1 MLCMQLRR
9 ILLTAAAVAVLAV
22 SSAAAAVTARHK
34 HASASGD
41 WTVSLRETAYGKI
54 LVNSQGDTLYLW
66 AVDKPDE
73 SECEFITATPSDPLS
88 NCLAVWPFVLV
99 SNAPTAGPGVNA
111 RLLGTIDVPQGDE
124 VTYNAHPLYTY
135 ISDTKPGETTGEGS
149 PSFGSP
155 WWVVSAAGNA
165 ITRKSKATTE
175 KKKKNNQAL
184 IGAGLPLD
192 LPCLALLGTAS
203 G

>member
-41 WTVSLRETAYGKI
+41 WTVSLRETAYGK
-54 LVNSQGDTLYLW
+54 
-66 AVDKPDE
+66 ADKPDE